1 VSRILGERSLLE
13 LSDNDQR
20 RIRGA
25 LLEFLRPEM
34 LRSYVGRIDDE
45 VSRHLDKR
53 WAGRHAVTVMPLM
66 KRLTFEIIS

>member
-1 VSRILGERSLLE
+1 
-13 LSDNDQR
+13 
-20 RIRGA
+20 
-25 LLEFLRPEM
+25 M

-45 VSRHLDKR
+45 ESRHLDER